1 MKAQR
6 ETTVLFAGVA
16 GSTQPSVDQCIETL
30 RQATELSGGR
40 VLKASGDEVLALFP
54 SPDAAAGAASRMH
67 VYVESLAQL
76 REKPAVRIG
85 FHSGPVAQREND
97 VFGDTVNLALRLVEE
112 AAQGQIVTSQDT
124 ASRLNP
130 VIRNSMRALR
140 SIRVNGK
147 GKELALSE
155 LLWRQDSGAPE
166 VPRGAPRRSPAT
178 LHLNY
183 RGTRIVRRRG
193 NDTLVIGRDEGCDVL
208 IGGPAASRQQCTI
221 ERRGD
226 KFVLRDHS
234 TNGTYVTVEGEGELK
249 LLAQELTLR
258 ARGWLAFGQPRLLTS
273 EVIEYFCD

>member
-1 MKAQR
+1 MKPQR

-16 GSTQPSVDQCIETL
+16 VTEKPSVAQCIETL

-112 AAQGQIVTSQDT
+112 AAPGQIVTSQDT
-124 ASRLNP
+124 ASRLDP

-140 SIRVNGK
+140 SIQVNGK
-147 GKELALSE
+147 GTELALSE
-155 LLWRQDSGAPE
+155 LLWRQDDGAAGLPSGEA
-166 VPRGAPRRSPAT
+166 RRARAM

-183 RGTRIVRRRG
+183 RGTRLMRRRG

-208 IGGPAASRQQCTI
+208 IGGAATSRQQCTI
-221 ERRGD
+221 ERRAD

-234 TNGTYVTVEGEGELK
+234 SNGTYVTVEGEGEFK

-258 ARGWLAFGQPRLLTS
+258 SRGWLAFGEPRKLTS
-273 EVIEYFCD
+273 EVIQYFCE

>member
-1 MKAQR
+1 MKQR

-16 GSTQPSVDQCIETL
+16 GSAKPSVDKCIETL

-124 ASRLNP
+124 ASRLDP
-130 VIRNSMRALR
+130 VIRNSTRALR

-155 LLWRQDSGAPE
+155 LLWRQEGRAAELPSGTQARP
-166 VPRGAPRRSPAT
+166 GAI

-183 RGTRIVRRRG
+183 QGTRIMRRRG

-208 IGGPAASRQQCTI
+208 IGGAAASRQHCTI
-221 ERRGD
+221 ERRAD
-226 KFVLRDHS
+226 QFVLRDHS
-234 TNGTYVTVEGEGELK
+234 SNGTYVTVEGEGELK
-249 LLAQELTLR
+249 LLEQALTLR
-258 ARGWLAFGQPRLLTS
+258 ARGWLAFGQPRKLTT
-273 EVIEYFCD
+273 EVIQYFCA

>member
-1 MKAQR
+1 MKQR

-16 GSTQPSVDQCIETL
+16 GSEKPSVEKCIETL

-40 VLKASGDEVLALFP
+40 VLKASGEEVLALFP

-112 AAQGQIVTSQDT
+112 AAQGQIVTSQAT
-124 ASRLNP
+124 ASRLDP
-130 VIRNSMRALR
+130 VIRNSTRALR
-140 SIRVNGK
+140 SIRMNGK

-155 LLWRQDSGAPE
+155 LLWRQDGRAPQ
-166 VPRGAPRRSPAT
+166 VPSGAPRRSRAM

-183 RGTRIVRRRG
+183 GGTRIVRRRG
-193 NDTLVIGRDEGCDVL
+193 NDMLVIGRDEGCDVP
-208 IGGPAASRQQCTI
+208 IGGAAASRQHCTI
-221 ERRGD
+221 ERRAD
-226 KFVLRDHS
+226 RFVLRDHS
-234 TNGTYVTVEGEGELK
+234 SNGTYVTVEGEAELR
-249 LLAQELTLR
+249 LLEQELTLR
-258 ARGWLAFGQPRLLTS
+258 ARGWLAFGQPRLLTT
-273 EVIEYFCD
+273 EVIQYFCE

>member
-1 MKAQR
+1 
-6 ETTVLFAGVA
+6 
-16 GSTQPSVDQCIETL
+16 
-30 RQATELSGGR
+30 
-40 VLKASGDEVLALFP
+40 LKASGDEVLALFP

-124 ASRLNP
+124 ASRLDP
-130 VIRNSMRALR
+130 VIRNSTRALR

-155 LLWRQDSGAPE
+155 LLWRQEGRAAELPSGAQARP
-166 VPRGAPRRSPAT
+166 GAI

-183 RGTRIVRRRG
+183 QGTRIMRRRG

-208 IGGPAASRQQCTI
+208 IGGAAASRQHCTI
-221 ERRGD
+221 ERRAD

-234 TNGTYVTVEGEGELK
+234 SNGTYVTVEGEGELK
-249 LLAQELTLR
+249 LLEQVLTLR
-258 ARGWLAFGQPRLLTS
+258 ARGWLAFGQPRKLTT
-273 EVIEYFCD
+273 EVIQYFCA